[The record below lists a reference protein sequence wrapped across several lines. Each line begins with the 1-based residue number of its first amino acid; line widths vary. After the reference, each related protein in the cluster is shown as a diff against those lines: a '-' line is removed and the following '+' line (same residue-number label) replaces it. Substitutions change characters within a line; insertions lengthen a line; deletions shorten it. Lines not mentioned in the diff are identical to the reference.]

1 MSLLEL
7 LLFLIFLDCIVLGV
21 ILVYVFFL
29 VVVYGCVIVGYD
41 LGVFC
46 VMFEKLFDYVK
57 RVIWVY

>member
-21 ILVYVFFL
+21 IFIYVFFL
-29 VVVYGCVIVGYD
+29 VVVYGCVMVGYD

>member
-1 MSLLEL
+1 MSFLEL
-7 LLFLIFLDCIVLGV
+7 LLLLIFLDCIVLGL

-41 LGVFC
+41 MGVFC
-46 VMFEKLFDYVK
+46 VMFEKLFGYVK